1 MLIEPD
7 WLNMLVDGGEMKVT
21 SLKLTKYD
29 RAAAKLDTS
38 LLTGMWV
45 KTDITLSVLRAT
57 YLCTSWTDKGVIL
70 TPATD
75 IPSHNM

>member
-7 WLNMLVDGGEMKVT
+7 SLNMLVDGGEMKVT

-45 KTDITLSVLRAT
+45 KTDIIFVRLES
-57 YLCTSWTDKGVIL
+57 YLPLYIVDG
-70 TPATD
+70 
-75 IPSHNM
+75 